1 MYNKFIFLF
10 IILLITMYI
19 IFKLCIEKDTFANK
33 QKTKDKNNKEKVK
46 DNKDKVVLKFF
57 SSFASC
63 DHVKKK
69 QLRICEIDKL
79 PYKYN
84 NKEIDITCGNDYTHA
99 VMINTPFANISKNI
113 PKKNRVGLAY
123 EPPYHL
129 GLNKSF
135 IDYAKKNL
143 NKYFIGNKGKLGK
156 PFIEHRAFMWHN
168 KGLKTTPKKDKL
180 MSIIVTNKFTLEG
193 NKYRHALTN
202 EILKKKLPID
212 IYGRDNGHYKKKSPY
227 YKGPFKIDEPYLN
240 YKFHI
245 CIENTS
251 INDYISEKLNNSL
264 LNGTNT
270 IYYGSKN
277 VDKHFNHGIIKI
289 TGDLKKDIALIEK
302 ICKNPDKYYKKI
314 DLEYMKNK
322 IYFMRNIDTLFP
334 N

>member
-1 MYNKFIFLF
+1 MYNKLILLF
-10 IILLITMYI
+10 IILIIIMYI
-19 IFKLCIEKDTFANK
+19 IFKLFIEKDTF
-33 QKTKDKNNKEKVK
+33 TNKEKAK
-46 DNKDKVVLKFF
+46 KEKIILKFF
-57 SSFASC
+57 SSFGGC
-63 DHVKKK
+63 DHIKKK
-69 QLRICEIDKL
+69 QLHICEIDKL

-84 NKEIDITCGNDYTHA
+84 NREIDITCGNDYTHA

-113 PKKNRVGLAY
+113 PKKKRVGLAY

-135 IDYAKKNL
+135 INYAKKNL
-143 NKYFIGNKGKLGK
+143 NKYFIGDIKKNNLKK

-180 MSIIVTNKFTLEG
+180 MSIIVTNNVTLRG
-193 NKYRHALTN
+193 NKYRHELTK
-202 EILKKKLPID
+202 EIIKKKLPID
-212 IYGRDNGHYKKKSPY
+212 IYGRGVGHFKKKSPY
-227 YKGPFKIDEPYLN
+227 YKGPFKHNEPYLN

-245 CIENTS
+245 CIENIS
-251 INDYISEKLNNSL
+251 INDYISEKLHNSL
-264 LNGTNT
+264 LYGTNA

-277 VDKHFNHGIIKI
+277 VDKYFNHGILKI

-302 ICKNPDKYYKKI
+302 ICKNPYKYYKKI